1 MRRRRIR
8 CMAAH
13 APAGAASYE
22 RTFDLDLVN
31 NTTTAP
37 PGGDGRDPSGTHFI
51 NLASL
56 LTSRDNLRQAA
67 ADLLALTRAL
77 PTLDLNGDAVADI
90 DPNKI
95 YFIGISLGGIVGTTY
110 AGSCTATCGLR
121 AVVASVPGGNIATT
135 LLRDSASF
143 GPVIRAGLAAQGLP
157 VTALDQ
163 FYRDAQ
169 AAVDAGDPA
178 NYIAAATAARPYLL
192 QQVIG
197 GGTVLP
203 DQVVPNS
210 STARANRCG
219 QSHALRHARPEP
231 RLARL
236 HQHDSGQPRLAAEP
250 GWRSGRDRGNAD
262 AGGDFCRNRRGR
274 YPHHQR
280 RSRSA
285 VKAPASKHR
294 RAASAALLFAG
305 AILLALTPSHDRDQ
319 GTPGIFP
326 PPAAETKQAEFL
338 AVLRPRQRVPGPQD
352 R

>member
-1 MRRRRIR
+1 M
-8 CMAAH
+8 
-13 APAGAASYE
+13 
-22 RTFDLDLVN
+22 
-31 NTTTAP
+31 
-37 PGGDGRDPSGTHFI
+37 
-51 NLASL
+51 
-56 LTSRDNLRQAA
+56 
-67 ADLLALTRAL
+67 LTRAI

-210 STARANRCG
+210 STARLIAAAN
-219 QSHALRHARPEP
+219 
-231 RLARL
+231 
-236 HQHDSGQPRLAAEP
+236 
-250 GWRSGRDRGNAD
+250 
-262 AGGDFCRNRRGR
+262 
-274 YPHHQR
+274 
-280 RSRSA
+280 
-285 VKAPASKHR
+285 
-294 RAASAALLFAG
+294 
-305 AILLALTPSHDRDQ
+305 LTRF
-319 GTPGIFP
+319 GTPGLN
-326 PPAAETKQAEFL
+326 PASRGYINMIQGSHGSLLSPAGGLATTVEMQTQAVTFVATDG
-338 AVLRPRQRVPGPQD
+338 AVIRITNGAVVQP
-352 R
+352 